1 MLAIVYGLDKFHQY
15 FYGREV
21 IVVTDHQPLVS
32 IKNKP
37 LAKAP
42 KRLRAM
48 LLKTQDYNNKLTY
61 KPGTKIPVADALSR
75 IPLND
80 REEVS
85 FIELEQDNLPFSEEN
100 FNNIKGATASDAR

>member
-1 MLAIVYGLDKFHQY
+1 MLAIVYCLDKFHQY
-15 FYGREV
+15 VYSQEV

-42 KRLRAM
+42 KGLRTM
-48 LLKTQDYNNKLTY
+48 LLKTQDYNIKLTY
-61 KPGTKIPVADALSR
+61 KLSTKIPVADALSR

-80 REEVS
+80 REDIN
-85 FIELEQDNLPFSEEN
+85 FIELEQENLPFSE
-100 FNNIKGATASDAR
+100 